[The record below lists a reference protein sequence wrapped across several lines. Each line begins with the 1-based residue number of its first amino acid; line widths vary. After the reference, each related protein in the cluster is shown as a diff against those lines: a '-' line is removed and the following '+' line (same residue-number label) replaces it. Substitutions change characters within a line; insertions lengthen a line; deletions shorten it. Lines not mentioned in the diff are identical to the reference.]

1 MKLKITIFTYAYI
14 KHPTQDLLVR
24 IAKVRVRFFVRKF
37 FQMTKKN
44 SKSFLFRSY
53 DQKYAKQKKFEKMNF
68 LLLLRTE
75 CICVWYH
82 CFWYQMKVKLIC
94 DKATQIQIKIIIQ
107 SKIIPLFVK
116 ETKSGKFNKPQYR
129 KRLQHKIIIQQNTTS
144 KNTVQYMRIIQKK
157 FLKH

>member
-1 MKLKITIFTYAYI
+1 
-14 KHPTQDLLVR
+14 
-24 IAKVRVRFFVRKF
+24 
-37 FQMTKKN
+37 
-44 SKSFLFRSY
+44 
-53 DQKYAKQKKFEKMNF
+53 
-68 LLLLRTE
+68 
-75 CICVWYH
+75 
-82 CFWYQMKVKLIC
+82 MKVKLIC

>member
-1 MKLKITIFTYAYI
+1 MI
-14 KHPTQDLLVR
+14 KNMPN
-24 IAKVRVRFFVRKF
+24 K
-37 FQMTKKN
+37 
-44 SKSFLFRSY
+44 
-53 DQKYAKQKKFEKMNF
+53 KKFEKMNF

-116 ETKSGKFNKPQYR
+116 ETKSEKFNKPQYR